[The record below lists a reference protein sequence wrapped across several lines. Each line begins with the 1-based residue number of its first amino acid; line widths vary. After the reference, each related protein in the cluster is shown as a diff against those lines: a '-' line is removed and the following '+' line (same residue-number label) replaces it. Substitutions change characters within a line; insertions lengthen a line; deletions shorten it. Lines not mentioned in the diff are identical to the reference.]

1 MKTATKRKGTS
12 KYSTQRA
19 NAVVDYRNALADW
32 KYYNVIGDLD
42 VAEKYAQK
50 ADNLAHLYGL
60 TSRRLA

>member
-1 MKTATKRKGTS
+1 MKTATRRTS
-12 KYSTQRA
+12 KYSTRRA

-50 ADNLAHLYGL
+50 ADTLAHRYDL